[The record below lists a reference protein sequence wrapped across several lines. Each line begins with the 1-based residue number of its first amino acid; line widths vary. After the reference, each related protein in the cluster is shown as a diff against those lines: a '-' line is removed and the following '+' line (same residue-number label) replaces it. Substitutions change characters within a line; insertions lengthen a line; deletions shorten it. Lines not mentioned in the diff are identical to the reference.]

1 MDPNQW
7 RNFNL
12 PYGQSP
18 GISLGSGLGRL
29 DMGHQQAAGFS
40 SGFTLPQGLSI
51 SSHPSAQENPALS
64 AFGLPKVSPQASFSE
79 APLLRSPIGEP
90 IGCSIPSHYPPD
102 ALKSSQD
109 AERGLLNLMNSSQLP
124 LELTG
129 PPPAHSG
136 STNQSLSRN
145 PLAAENFIQHQ
156 PFSMKLQNQPEPLK
170 ISVPS
175 SKVGYSEMR
184 SPTSSLLYGLS
195 SPGLEEH
202 SQPQSLY
209 GAFSSTQNSKPEQFS
224 TTHSM
229 NYDPVS
235 PVSDHGQQSDEFTH
249 VDFHDLSRVDHSRNS
264 VKVNQNTVMMQH
276 MNVSK
281 SLAEDLG
288 PDQNSYMSSHQFMH
302 GSPSIPTNNGNPSPI
317 HQSPHNLSPHV
328 PSARES
334 PQLQQ
339 PTSTIISSL
348 SVHSI
353 ADSTS
358 KSKKSKFHKRRS
370 RDENHQNMDLVN
382 SVNVST
388 SNPAYTVPGNYP
400 SYSAPRNHTDS
411 PQNLNSFSPQ
421 SYSPHMQQQHQQM
434 QGSHPQNIQ
443 NGRHSNSSLGS
454 NNSPV
459 MNEYTSLSQTIIGT
473 QSASSHTVSHSMESP
488 LINHSMNTSMI
499 SQHTLHSGGMPSS
512 MASGLTSSNSMRISS
527 MQRPSVV
534 EHQSTLNYNSGN
546 SVKSTL
552 SDPLGMQALGLVG
565 DSEYQVSS
573 AESSMYGN
581 MDSYGNRFDVNG
593 ECLGYQVSQR
603 RTSTIDED
611 ALSSLIGGHP
621 APSHYPTTTLPP
633 AQDQPTG
640 SEGWNCSQDSMISPP
655 KTVATKPEQDDEFAH
670 LQKPPSSSV
679 VSKETKHSN
688 SLFQNH
694 SLNSKPV
701 PSLVQKP
708 EIKKNPNSGFLNSFL
723 SFIQGKKPETLSSV
737 NTSVVK
743 RPELPKYIPEPPRP
757 KPVQKSER
765 KFSSDSTSPKPD
777 TYPSSL
783 YSPSTSQASTFSEE
797 EELGTAN
804 VSNKVQGIVQQIKE
818 DGKPS
823 LKMKI
828 SLGRGQSGQSVK
840 HTVDHPKVTKR
851 RNSKAT
857 KKKRRDDS
865 DDAYVM
871 SSGDEVDFDD
881 FSSKSSFIEK
891 PPSPSVP
898 KRQLSSRKAKERAQQ
913 KKKYVESDSDDEVLG
928 PIAPF
933 SRKTPSDEEAY
944 DSDRD
949 PDWAP
954 FEVETK
960 KEPKA
965 KAPRGRRRRNSN
977 RASLEVE
984 NENTDL
990 SKKKAKVFTPVDK
1003 TPAVP
1008 LAKPEPRPPES
1019 VFPLPVFRIGD
1030 FVMAKNDLNNFERFP
1045 IWRIDPGKMM
1055 KKYELF
1061 TDKGKILHMAT
1072 CTYSSYLPKM
1082 DLEYIP
1088 IKVTTIKNERDGHV
1102 VEVCE
1107 ADRPKPKLDS
1117 RLENEYE
1124 EDPLA
1129 DMFNVYL
1136 QIFLSR
1142 ALEPGFLTAILDSK
1156 EEFYLG
1162 PLNSIDDLIDKKL
1175 IEIDAKVQWK
1185 LKFKS
1190 ALQSKPHIREL
1201 DRLNLKVACQACRF
1215 TNEPAIKSVHLFG
1228 QSYDHT
1234 TLAENKAT
1242 VEDGSVEFLI
1252 GKTASTYAIP
1262 FHSLYH
1268 FKYNLSKRCQAKVD
1282 ILRQGNSKLG
1292 NAEILDKCLNNRTWV
1307 LKIFDD
1313 LKNLLEKD
1321 NYIQQ

>member
-18 GISLGSGLGRL
+18 GIGLGSGLGRL
-29 DMGHQQAAGFS
+29 DMGQQQAPGFS
-40 SGFTLPQGLSI
+40 PGFALPQGLSI
-51 SSHPSAQENPALS
+51 SPHHSALENSPLS
-64 AFGLPKVSPQASFSE
+64 AFGLPKVSPQAPFSE
-79 APLLRSPIGEP
+79 APLLRSPVGEP
-90 IGCSIPSHYPPD
+90 VGRSIPSHYPPD
-102 ALKSSQD
+102 ALKTSHD
-109 AERGLLNLMNSSQLP
+109 ADRGLLNLMNPNQLP
-124 LELTG
+124 LELSG

-156 PFSMKLQNQPEPLK
+156 PFSLKLQNQPEPLK

-175 SKVGYSEMR
+175 SKVGYCEMR
-184 SPTSSLLYGLS
+184 SPTSSLLYGLA

-202 SQPQSLY
+202 HQTQSLY
-209 GAFSSTQNSKPEQFS
+209 GSFPSTQTSKPEQFS
-224 TTHSM
+224 TTHGM

-235 PVSDHGQQSDEFTH
+235 PVSDHGQQSEEFSH
-249 VDFHDLSRVDHSRNS
+249 VDFNDLSRVDPSRNS
-264 VKVNQNTVMMQH
+264 VKVNQNTVLMQH
-276 MNVSK
+276 MNVPK
-281 SLAEDLG
+281 SLAQDLG
-288 PDQNSYMSSHQFMH
+288 PDENTYMSSHQFMH
-302 GSPSIPTNNGNPSPI
+302 GSPSVRTNNSNPSPI

-328 PSARES
+328 NSARES

-339 PTSTIISSL
+339 PTSTMISSPP
-348 SVHSI
+348 VHSV

-370 RDENHQNMDLVN
+370 RDENHQNMELVN

-388 SNPAYTVPGNYP
+388 SNQAYTVPGNYS

-421 SYSPHMQQQHQQM
+421 SYSPHMQHQHQQM
-434 QGSHPQNIQ
+434 QGSQHQNIQ

-459 MNEYTSLSQTIIGT
+459 MNEYTSLPQSVIGT
-473 QSASSHTVSHSMESP
+473 QSVSSHTVSHSMESP
-488 LINHSMNTSMI
+488 LINHSMNTSMM
-499 SQHTLHSGGMPSS
+499 SPHTLHSGGMPSS
-512 MASGLTSSNSMRISS
+512 MAPGPTPSSMASGPTPSNPMQISS

-534 EHQSTLNYNSGN
+534 EHQPSLNYNSGN
-546 SVKSTL
+546 SVKSSL

-565 DSEYQVSS
+565 DNEYQVPS

-581 MDSYGNRFDVNG
+581 MDNYGNRFDING

-621 APSHYPTTTLPP
+621 APSHYPTTTLPSV
-633 AQDQPTG
+633 QDQPVG
-640 SEGWNCSQDSMISPP
+640 SEGWNCTQESMVSPP

-670 LQKPPSSSV
+670 LQKPPSAV
-679 VSKETKHSN
+679 VNKETKRSD

-694 SLNSKPV
+694 SLNTKPAP
-701 PSLVQKP
+701 PSVVQKP

-757 KPVQKSER
+757 KPVQKAER
-765 KFSSDSTSPKPD
+765 KFSSDSASPKPD
-777 TYPSSL
+777 TSSM

-797 EELGTAN
+797 EDLGTSN

-828 SLGRGQSGQSVK
+828 SLGRGQGGQSVK
-840 HTVDHPKVTKR
+840 HTVDQPKVTKR

-857 KKKRRDDS
+857 KKKRKDDS

-871 SSGDEVDFDD
+871 SSGDEVDFDN
-881 FSSKSSFIEK
+881 SFVEK
-891 PPSPSVP
+891 PPSPSLP

-913 KKKYVESDSDDEVLG
+913 KKKYVESDSDDEVMG

-933 SRKTPSDEEAY
+933 SRKTPNDEEAY

-965 KAPRGRRRRNSN
+965 KAPRGRRRRTNSN
-977 RASLEVE
+977 RASLDVE

-990 SKKKAKVFTPVDK
+990 SKKKAKVFTPVDNK
-1003 TPAVP
+1003 PVVP
-1008 LAKPEPRPPES
+1008 LTKQEPKPPES

-1061 TDKGKILHMAT
+1061 TDRGKILHMAT

-1117 RLENEYE
+1117 R
-1124 EDPLA
+1124 
-1129 DMFNVYL
+1129 
-1136 QIFLSR
+1136 
-1142 ALEPGFLTAILDSK
+1142 
-1156 EEFYLG
+1156 
-1162 PLNSIDDLIDKKL
+1162 
-1175 IEIDAKVQWK
+1175 
-1185 LKFKS
+1185 
-1190 ALQSKPHIREL
+1190 
-1201 DRLNLKVACQACRF
+1201 
-1215 TNEPAIKSVHLFG
+1215 
-1228 QSYDHT
+1228 
-1234 TLAENKAT
+1234 
-1242 VEDGSVEFLI
+1242 
-1252 GKTASTYAIP
+1252 
-1262 FHSLYH
+1262 
-1268 FKYNLSKRCQAKVD
+1268 
-1282 ILRQGNSKLG
+1282 
-1292 NAEILDKCLNNRTWV
+1292 
-1307 LKIFDD
+1307 
-1313 LKNLLEKD
+1313 
-1321 NYIQQ
+1321 